1 MAARGRLGPQG
12 KEIMAFLRDRTAHQ
26 HDRGAGLARGPA
38 YVIGSILA
46 AFGLI
51 MLLSA
56 GDSPINFDTSGF
68 TDGDATGEKFI
79 GFEWNG
85 WTAWIT
91 ITAGVLLLFGAAQ
104 HELAKGFSL
113 VVGLALGAAALLGFI
128 DGDVLGLAAAN
139 WATEL
144 GWGIAAVL
152 LVLNLLA
159 PRVGDH
165 DRTVVERDRDGVDE
179 HRGPVVDR
187 DRDGVD
193 DRHEHPGPVVDRDR
207 DGVDDR
213 EESGPRV
220 VR

>member
-1 MAARGRLGPQG
+1 
-12 KEIMAFLRDRTAHQ
+12 MAFRTRHTT
-26 HDRGAGLARGPA
+26 HDNSTGLARGPA
-38 YVIGSILA
+38 YIIGSILA

-51 MLLSA
+51 MLLSSGNDPVSFA
-56 GDSPINFDTSGF
+56 SGGF
-68 TDGDATGEKFI
+68 TDADVTSEEFI

-104 HELAKGFSL
+104 HALAKGFSL
-113 VVGLALGAAALLGFI
+113 VVGLTLGVCALIGFI

-152 LVLNLLA
+152 LVLNVLA
-159 PRVGDH
+159 PRVGGKDEVHHERPAEH
-165 DRTVVERDRDGVDE
+165 D
-179 HRGPVVDR
+179 RGPVVDR

-193 DRHEHPGPVVDRDR
+193 DRDEHRAPVVDRDR

-213 EESGPRV
+213 QERPVARS
-220 VR
+220 

>member
-1 MAARGRLGPQG
+1 
-12 KEIMAFLRDRTAHQ
+12 MAFRRDTTT
-26 HDRGAGLARGPA
+26 HDRGTGLARGPA
-38 YVIGSILA
+38 YIIGTILA

-51 MLLSA
+51 LLLSG
-56 GDSPINFDTSGF
+56 GDDPINFATAGFPDADVSG
-68 TDGDATGEKFI
+68 GEKFI

-91 ITAGVLLLFGAAQ
+91 IAAGVLLLFGSAQ
-104 HELAKGFSL
+104 HALAKGFSL
-113 VVGLALGAAALLGFI
+113 VVGLALGACALIGFI

-152 LVLNLLA
+152 LVLNVLA
-159 PRVGDH
+159 PRVGDDH
-165 DRTVVERDRDGVDE
+165 DRVVA
-179 HRGPVVDR
+179 DR

-193 DRHEHPGPVVDRDR
+193 DRHEHRAPVVDRDR

-213 EESGPRV
+213 EEART
-220 VR
+220 RA

>member
-1 MAARGRLGPQG
+1 
-12 KEIMAFLRDRTAHQ
+12 MAFLTRHTT
-26 HDRGAGLARGPA
+26 HDSGTGLARGPA
-38 YVIGSILA
+38 YIIGSILA

-51 MLLSA
+51 MLVSG
-56 GDSPINFDTSGF
+56 GDDPVNF
-68 TDGDATGEKFI
+68 ATGGFPDAEIASGEFL

-91 ITAGVLLLFGAAQ
+91 ITAGALLLFGAAQ
-104 HELAKGFSL
+104 HALAKGFSL
-113 VVGLALGAAALLGFI
+113 VIGLALGACALIGFV

-152 LVLNLLA
+152 LVLNVLA
-159 PRVGDH
+159 PRVGAKDEVHH
-165 DRTVVERDRDGVDE
+165 DRTVDHDDR
-179 HRGPVVDR
+179 HAVDR

-193 DRHEHPGPVVDRDR
+193 DRHEHRAPVVDRDR

-213 EESGPRV
+213 SEHRV
-220 VR
+220 R

>member
-1 MAARGRLGPQG
+1 
-12 KEIMAFLRDRTAHQ
+12 MAFRRETTTT
-26 HDRGAGLARGPA
+26 HDRGTGLARGPA
-38 YVIGSILA
+38 YIIGTILA

-51 MLLSA
+51 LLLSG
-56 GDSPINFDTSGF
+56 GDDPVNFATSGF
-68 TDGDATGEKFI
+68 PDADVTSDEFI

-104 HELAKGFSL
+104 HALAKGFSL
-113 VVGLALGAAALLGFI
+113 VVGLALGAAALIGFI

-152 LVLNLLA
+152 LVLNVLA
-159 PRVGDH
+159 PRVGEERH
-165 DRTVVERDRDGVDE
+165 EHAVVDRDRDGVDDRRE
-179 HRGPVVDR
+179 HRAPVVDRDHDGVDDRHERRAPVVDR

-193 DRHEHPGPVVDRDR
+193 DRQERPVTRT
-207 DGVDDR
+207 
-213 EESGPRV
+213 
-220 VR
+220 

>member
-1 MAARGRLGPQG
+1 MVFRR
-12 KEIMAFLRDRTAHQ
+12 ETTT
-26 HDRGAGLARGPA
+26 HDRGTGLARGPA
-38 YVIGSILA
+38 YIIGTILA

-51 MLLSA
+51 LLLSA
-56 GDSPINFDTSGF
+56 GDTPVSFA
-68 TDGDATGEKFI
+68 TDGFPDADLGEADEFL

-91 ITAGVLLLFGAAQ
+91 ITAGVVLLFGAAQ

-113 VVGLALGAAALLGFI
+113 VFGLALGACALIGFI
-128 DGDVLGLAAAN
+128 DGDVLGLAATN

-152 LVLNLLA
+152 LVLNVLA
-159 PRVGDH
+159 PRVGEEHH
-165 DRTVVERDRDGVDE
+165 DRTVVERDRA
-179 HRGPVVDR
+179 VVDR

-193 DRHEHPGPVVDRDR
+193 DRHEHRAPVVDRDR

-213 EESGPRV
+213 EERPVARS
-220 VR
+220 

>member
-1 MAARGRLGPQG
+1 
-12 KEIMAFLRDRTAHQ
+12 MAFLVRQ
-26 HDRGAGLARGPA
+26 HDSGTDRGAGLARGPA

-51 MLLSA
+51 MLLST

-68 TDGDATGEKFI
+68 TDGEVTGDKFI

-85 WTAWIT
+85 WTAWTT

-104 HELAKGFSL
+104 HALAKGFSL
-113 VVGLALGAAALLGFI
+113 VVGLALGACALIGLI

-152 LVLNLLA
+152 LVLNVLA
-159 PRVGDH
+159 PRVGGGDH
-165 DRTVVERDRDGVDE
+165 VEH
-179 HRGPVVDR
+179 HREPVVDR

-193 DRHEHPGPVVDRDR
+193 DRHEHRGPVVDRDR

-213 EESGPRV
+213 EESGTRV

>member
-1 MAARGRLGPQG
+1 
-12 KEIMAFLRDRTAHQ
+12 MAFRTRRTTHE
-26 HDRGAGLARGPA
+26 DGAGLARGPA
-38 YVIGSILA
+38 YIIGTILA

-51 MLLSA
+51 MLLSTGSDPVDFA
-56 GDSPINFDTSGF
+56 TGGFPDADVTSG
-68 TDGDATGEKFI
+68 EFI

-91 ITAGVLLLFGAAQ
+91 IAAGVLLLFGAAQ
-104 HELAKGFSL
+104 HALAKGFSL
-113 VVGLALGAAALLGFI
+113 VVGLALGACALFGLF

-152 LVLNLLA
+152 LVLNVLA
-159 PRVGDH
+159 PRVGAKDEVHH
-165 DRTVVERDRDGVDE
+165 DRKAEHERGHVVDRDGDGVDDRRE

-193 DRHEHPGPVVDRDR
+193 DRSERSSLR
-207 DGVDDR
+207 R
-213 EESGPRV
+213 
-220 VR
+220 

>member
-1 MAARGRLGPQG
+1 
-12 KEIMAFLRDRTAHQ
+12 MAFRTRRTT
-26 HDRGAGLARGPA
+26 HDSGAGLARGPA
-38 YVIGSILA
+38 YIIGTILA

-51 MLLSA
+51 MLLSS
-56 GDSPINFDTSGF
+56 GNDPVNFPTNGF
-68 TDGDATGEKFI
+68 PDADVSGEKFI

-104 HELAKGFSL
+104 HALAKGFSL
-113 VVGLALGAAALLGFI
+113 VVGLALGACALIGFI

-139 WATEL
+139 WATNL

-152 LVLNLLA
+152 LVLNVLA
-159 PRVGDH
+159 PRVGAKDEVHH
-165 DRTVVERDRDGVDE
+165 DD
-179 HRGPVVDR
+179 RGPVVDR

-193 DRHEHPGPVVDRDR
+193 DRHEHRGPVVDRDR

-213 EESGPRV
+213 RERPIARS
-220 VR
+220 

>member
-1 MAARGRLGPQG
+1 
-12 KEIMAFLRDRTAHQ
+12 MAFLVQH

-46 AFGLI
+46 VFGLI
-51 MLLSA
+51 MLLST
-56 GDSPINFDTSGF
+56 GDNPINFDTSGF
-68 TDGDATGEKFI
+68 TDGEVAGDEFI

-91 ITAGVLLLFGAAQ
+91 ITAGVLLLFGSAQ
-104 HELAKGFSL
+104 HALAKGFSL
-113 VVGLALGAAALLGFI
+113 FVGLALGAAAIIGLI

-152 LVLNLLA
+152 LVLNVLA
-159 PRVGDH
+159 PRVGKDDH
-165 DRTVVERDRDGVDE
+165 VEH
-179 HRGPVVDR
+179 HREPGVDR
-187 DRDGVD
+187 DHHRD
-193 DRHEHPGPVVDRDR
+193 HEPAVDRDR

-213 EESGPRV
+213 EERPVAR
-220 VR
+220 R